1 MRADGTVAMLAP
13 MPLELRAVVRVGRL
27 RRDGELAG
35 RIAHRGVVG
44 GVPVVAVACGMGTTR
59 SERVTADVLAGGDV
73 SHVLVVGVAGAVG
86 AHHPLGAAF
95 HPEEVADARTGA
107 RYRPHALGADRP
119 TPRSGTLLTGDDF
132 ITDPDHLDALARDGV
147 TALDM
152 ETAAVAAVCEGAGV
166 PWSVARA
173 ISDVAGDEAVVAT
186 MEHGLARPDGTPD
199 VAAAVR
205 FLARAPWRVGS
216 LTRLAR
222 QAQAAARSAAREA
235 VRAVESST

>member
-1 MRADGTVAMLAP
+1 MLAP
-13 MPLELRAVVRVGRL
+13 MPLELRALVRVGRL

-35 RIAHRGVVG
+35 RAAHRGVVG
-44 GVPVVAVACGMGTTR
+44 GVPVVAVACGMGTAR
-59 SERVTADVLAGGDV
+59 SEGVAADVLAGTDV
-73 SHVLVVGVAGAVG
+73 SHVVVVGVAGAVG

-95 HPEEVADARTGA
+95 HPEEVADARTGV
-107 RYRPHALGADRP
+107 RYRPHALGGHRP

-132 ITDPDHLDALARDGV
+132 ITDPDHLAALARDGI

-152 ETAAVAAVCEGAGV
+152 ETAAVAAVCERVGV

-186 MEHGLARPDGTPD
+186 MEQGLARPDGTPD

-222 QAQAAARSAAREA
+222 QAQAAARSAANEA
-235 VRAVESST
+235 VRAVESSA